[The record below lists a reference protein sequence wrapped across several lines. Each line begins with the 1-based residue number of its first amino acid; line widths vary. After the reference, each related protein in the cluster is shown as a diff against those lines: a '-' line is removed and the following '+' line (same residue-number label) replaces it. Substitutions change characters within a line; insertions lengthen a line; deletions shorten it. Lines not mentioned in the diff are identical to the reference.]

1 MSEVPLYDTRGWE
14 RIAVHKI
21 FLFLLQGYLAHDD
34 PPPLGPYSRTIP
46 RDLWCFYEEWLSL
59 MSEVPL

>member
-1 MSEVPLYDTRGWE
+1 MTRVGGSVLPCTNFSCSSY
-14 RIAVHKI
+14 RGT
-21 FLFLLQGYLAHDD
+21 LPMMT